1 MAKRIVFVVSDDK
14 NSQKFVDEVE
24 IEFEWFPGF
33 AKSQKQKSI
42 QSLHENYLKT
52 YGLAH
57 NKTRVLE
64 ISTKSNTKLGV
75 ELSAFR
81 LKFYHP
87 ELKKEIPVENI
98 FQSSKVF
105 EAEGIPEG
113 VQYLDLLE
121 KSPSEAKKDP
131 RLKEG
136 KKLIGFRFLGIEWP
150 LEPKTLFYD
159 WIYINAVYQNK
170 RLRKKIT
177 EYDAFTDIEF
187 NPKKSINCQAKAAA
201 LYVSLYRRGLL
212 EKALE
217 SVENYK
223 QIIAGRQQNAN
234 DKQIKSEGQLR
245 FEGFPE
251 TSKNRKKVR

>member
-1 MAKRIVFVVSDDK
+1 MAGRIVFVVNDNANYSKLVDK
-14 NSQKFVDEVE
+14 IGID
-24 IEFEWFPGF
+24 FEWFPGF

-42 QSLHENYLKT
+42 HSLHENYLKT

-64 ISTKSNTKLGV
+64 ISTKSNTKLGA

-87 ELKKEIPVENI
+87 KLKKEIPVENI

-131 RLKEG
+131 RLREG
-136 KKLIGFRFLGIEWP
+136 KKLIGFRFLGIDWP
-150 LEPKTLFYD
+150 LEPQTLFYD

-170 RLRKKIT
+170 SLREKIT

-212 EKALE
+212 EIALE

-223 QIIAGRQQNAN
+223 RIITSRQQNVN

-245 FEGFPE
+245 FPGFPE